1 MLKKFLQ
8 KTIILFILLHTASIY
23 ANEVALKNL
32 SLVGRSNFSVWFWDI
47 YDIELKTPSGTYEA
61 GEFPLSLE
69 LTYKREISNVELV
82 DETVNQWERFNIS
95 ENQKKNWAKQ
105 LLAIWPSVKPA
116 DKITFYID
124 NKRVT
129 YFYFNNQFIGK
140 INQTE
145 FSSAFAS
152 IWLNLNGPYP
162 EMTKK
167 LIGST

>member
-1 MLKKFLQ
+1 MVLLVLQ
-8 KTIILFILLHTASIY
+8 IGLVC
-23 ANEVALKNL
+23 ANESAQNDLTV
-32 SLVGRSNFSVWFWDI
+32 VGRSNFSVWFWDI
-47 YDIELKTPSGTYEA
+47 YDIELKTPSGIYEA
-61 GEFPLSLE
+61 GKFPLSLE

-124 NKRVT
+124 NEKIT
-129 YFYFNNQFIGK
+129 YFYFNDQFIGK
-140 INQTE
+140 IDQTG
-145 FSSAFAS
+145 FSDAFAS
-152 IWLNLNGPYP
+152 IWLGLNGPYP